1 MKDDKICFPKT
12 LTYLVLLV
20 VALIG
25 GFYIMNYVNDNRL
38 TSDSEAAGACRNA
51 QGVKGIVI
59 KSKRGTCGILN
70 TGKDTY
76 KEFTDYKVEGF
87 RCCMSQR
94 QPNAYSGTETKA
106 TCQAKKDKIADN
118 FSNGSCT
125 YYTGGVSDQGRCK
138 VDVNADSIA
147 CSPRKGNL
155 IGNRNQILKKAC
167 GDIKDG
173 IKGEVKIAGNGNR
186 TCLVYS
192 GDYRQSGNRPDWIDN
207 CLAENKIDIN
217 TADKGQN
224 PAYKTGNCGNVM

>member
-25 GFYIMNYVNDNRL
+25 GFYIMNYVNNNRL
-38 TSDSEAAGACRNA
+38 TSESEAAGACRNA

-59 KSKRGTCGILN
+59 KRSRGTCGILN
-70 TGKDTY
+70 IGKDTY

-87 RCCMSQR
+87 RCCMLQR
-94 QPNAYSGTETKA
+94 QPNAYSGSETKE
-106 TCQAKKDKIADN
+106 TCRAKRDLIADKFN
-118 FSNGSCT
+118 NGSCT
-125 YYTGGVSDQGRCK
+125 YYTGEVSSQGRCK
-138 VDVNADSIA
+138 VGVNADSIA
-147 CSPRKGNL
+147 CSPGVGSY
-155 IGNRNQILKKAC
+155 IGNRNTILKDRC
-167 GDIKDG
+167 GDLKGKIKDD
-173 IKGEVKIAGNGNR
+173 VKIAGNGNR

-224 PAYKTGNCGNVM
+224 AAYKTGNCGNVK